1 MEKLSKNKKKEKEI
15 FLILLST
22 FLWNQSVYCGARW
35 IANSWKHFNMTT
47 YIDQLIPFLSWTVS
61 IYLGCYLFWGINYF
75 LCATQNKSERQ
86 RFFCADALAKG
97 ICFLLFLLIPT
108 TNIRP
113 EITGETFWDN
123 LMILVYQLDAA
134 DNLFP
139 SIHCLVSWL
148 SWIGV
153 RKRKDISIYYRYFS
167 LVMAIAVCISTLTTK
182 QHVIIDVI
190 GGILLAEVSYLISGC
205 NIIRN
210 LVSTTLS
217 MIKKHLIL

>member
-1 MEKLSKNKKKEKEI
+1 
-15 FLILLST
+15 
-22 FLWNQSVYCGARW
+22 
-35 IANSWKHFNMTT
+35 MTT